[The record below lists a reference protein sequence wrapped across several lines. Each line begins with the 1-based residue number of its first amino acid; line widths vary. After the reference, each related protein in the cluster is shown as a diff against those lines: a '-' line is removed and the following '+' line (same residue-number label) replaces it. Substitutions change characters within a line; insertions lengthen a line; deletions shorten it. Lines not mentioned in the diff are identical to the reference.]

1 MKQKKNLYIFVTLI
15 VRLQVLLI
23 NPIKMFYFCVL
34 LYSYVCKD
42 QGPAGSNEG
51 H

>member
-1 MKQKKNLYIFVTLI
+1 MSIYICYFNI

-34 LYSYVCKD
+34 LYSSYMYVCKD